1 MNNFLR
7 SPLTESSAGGTLFMF
22 YRISYKPSLE
32 LSIYKS
38 NEPESTFIETLN
50 HKKSNIIINCI

>member
-7 SPLTESSAGGTLFMF
+7 PPLLNPQQVVPFFMF

-38 NEPESTFIETLN
+38 NELESTFIETLN
-50 HKKSNIIINCI
+50 HKKSNIIISCI